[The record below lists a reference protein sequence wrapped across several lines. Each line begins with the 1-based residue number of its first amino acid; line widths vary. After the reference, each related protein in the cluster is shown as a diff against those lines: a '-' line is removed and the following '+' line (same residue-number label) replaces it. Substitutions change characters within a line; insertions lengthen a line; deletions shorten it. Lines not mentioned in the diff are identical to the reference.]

1 MRTFIYFLD
10 DDDDDDDDYVA
21 GFRSLRGE
29 KPDT

>member
-21 GFRSLRGE
+21 GVRSLRGE